1 MIYNPDEPG
10 SEAPQQEKKKLDG
23 ALGIKN
29 RYCPYDG
36 HYCEQG
42 DCGNCGYNEQ
52 EWAVTI

>member
-1 MIYNPDEPG
+1 MIYNPDESG
-10 SEAPQQEKKKLDG
+10 SEALPQEKKKLDN